1 MSDYFIGDVQ
11 GCFDSLQSLLKKIKF
26 SSDKDQLFFLGDV
39 VNRGDKSLA
48 TLRFIKDLDNN
59 AKMILGNHDFH
70 LLACALTSRKPNSKD
85 TFTDILR
92 ANDRDELIGF
102 LLKKPLAIKHKD
114 ALLVHAGVPP
124 IWDQEIIFK
133 QSALV
138 QKYLQG
144 DDVSSFLSSMYDNE
158 PNKYHNDL
166 DELDACRYTI
176 NALMRMRFC
185 KSDGELEF
193 DHKVN
198 YDQAPEGY
206 KAWFLHSDRK
216 LKNTD
221 IFFGHW
227 SDLAN
232 VNQAHVYPMDHG
244 CIWSG
249 ALSAIR
255 LEDRKIFSV
264 NC

>member
-39 VNRGDKSLA
+39 VNRGDKSLT

-144 DDVSSFLSSMYDNE
+144 DDVSSFF
-158 PNKYHNDL
+158 
-166 DELDACRYTI
+166 I
-176 NALMRMRFC
+176 
-185 KSDGELEF
+185 
-193 DHKVN
+193 
-198 YDQAPEGY
+198 Q
-206 KAWFLHSDRK
+206 
-216 LKNTD
+216 
-221 IFFGHW
+221 
-227 SDLAN
+227 
-232 VNQAHVYPMDHG
+232 HV
-244 CIWSG
+244 
-249 ALSAIR
+249 
-255 LEDRKIFSV
+255 
-264 NC
+264 